1 MKKIAIGF
9 GAIVALIVIAL
20 LAVPALIDW
29 NGYKPQIAA
38 AVKDA
43 TGRDLVIEGDISI
56 AILPRLSFSAGGVKF
71 ANAPGVEPPY
81 MATVERIEGEVAL
94 LPLLGRTIV
103 VQRLSVE
110 KPEADLHIDAE
121 GNPNWAFT
129 GTSQADG
136 GAPAAADGGGGFS
149 GDVRIENASI
159 VGGRVG

>member
-43 TGRDLVIEGDISI
+43 TGRDLIIDVDISFS
-56 AILPRLSFSAGGVKF
+56 ILPRLRFSAGVVKF

-81 MATVERIEGEVAL
+81 MSTFERIEGVVPL
-94 LPLLGRTIV
+94 LPLLCRTFV
-103 VQRLSVE
+103 LQHLSVVI
-110 KPEADLHIDAE
+110 PDPVLPIVPH
-121 GNPNWAFT
+121 GLPNVSKIT
-129 GTSQADG
+129 L
-136 GAPAAADGGGGFS
+136 FS
-149 GDVRIENASI
+149 
-159 VGGRVG
+159 